1 MILAKITSAAITVI
15 LCSLSSSAIGAPV
28 CTPLKVVGG
37 GGTTVSKKISPPG
50 APLPYGQK
58 LRNNWNTDFVVASPA
73 TSFVADIVAK
83 NLGKYKIVMYLKYAD
98 NTADKVFE
106 QEVSL
111 QDNQTYTVQG
121 RPRRANLTPYQ
132 VNLFIGGIPVVGNS
146 YTATVSGCR

>member
-1 MILAKITSAAITVI
+1 MISKIASTTTAII

-28 CTPLKVVGG
+28 CTPLQVVGG

-73 TSFVADIVAK
+73 TSFVANIVAK

-106 QEVSL
+106 QEISL
-111 QDNQTYTVQG
+111 QDNQAYTVQG
-121 RPRRANLTPYQ
+121 RPRRANLAPYQ